1 MSLAARVKLWRVR
14 RKLAGRRLL
23 RAFAGAYPEA
33 FFVEIG
39 ANDGEEEDQ
48 LREHIMRGAWR
59 GIMVEPVP
67 WVYARL
73 RANYGALER
82 VALENVAIAD
92 RDGSAPFYHLA
103 EAAPGERLPAWYHT
117 IGSFSRDAV
126 LGHAAQ
132 IPGLQERLVE
142 TEVPTLTFASL
153 LARHGTPAVDLLLVD
168 TEGHD
173 WAIVRSID
181 LGAVA
186 PRLLVYEHY
195 HLPAAARDERRA
207 HLEAAGYATLEEGFD
222 TFCLRRA
229 GDALDATFASLEP
242 FVGGVY
248 AEQDGSRA

>member
-1 MSLAARVKLWRVR
+1 MSLVARVKLWRVR

-48 LREHIMRGAWR
+48 LREHIVRGAWR

-126 LGHAAQ
+126 LGSAPH
-132 IPGLQERLVE
+132 ISDIERRLVE
-142 TEVPTLTFASL
+142 TEVPTLTFDSL
-153 LARHGTPAVDLLLVD
+153 LARHGAPRVDLVLTD

-173 WAIVRSID
+173 WEIIRSID
-181 LGAVA
+181 LATHR
-186 PRLLVYEHY
+186 PRLVVYEHY
-195 HLPAAARDERRA
+195 HLPVATREQRTA
-207 HLEAAGYATLEEGFD
+207 HMADAGYDTLEEGFD
-222 TFCLRRA
+222 TFCLRREDDRLDRAFA
-229 GDALDATFASLEP
+229 GLQP

-248 AEQDGSRA
+248 AEEDDRRA